1 MFLWKNPNILGGGM
15 KDNKTWEGVHMFENT
30 LPETIQEQEYKEYKC
45 TFP

>member
-1 MFLWKNPNILGGGM
+1 M